1 MTLARAKMNIGDVYE
16 LNWHNFKKGQTL
28 DLTIESIAPGGE
40 GVAKFNNFT
49 IFVERSAPGDVATVR
64 LYDVRKDFAKGKIE
78 TIIEPSKQRQE
89 APCSYFDW
97 CGGCQWQHLTYEA
110 QLKAKQDIVR
120 QAMVRVGKLD
130 LKDVVLEP
138 TLGADPN
145 FRYRNK
151 SQFPVQKGLKIKE
164 TGKRRLKVGY
174 YERNSHE
181 IVDINEC
188 LVQPEELDLLMISA
202 KRALEDAGIP
212 VYDEQTEKGLLRHIL
227 IRQAQTTGQILIT
240 FVLFAPGLHALSDGF
255 QHHFG
260 VISDRL
266 KKDYPSIQGVNL
278 NFNSKIGN
286 RIMGDNTVSIEGLG
300 RIEERLHGK
309 HNDGIIFSL
318 SAASFFQINT
328 KQTQLILER
337 IYDEIFGDTT
347 DGADSKSQIILDAYA
362 GVGTIA
368 LWLAP
373 GAQQVVAIEEHPQAV
388 LDGRINVELNRMSN
402 VKFEEGDVEKVLPK
416 LIEAQLKPD
425 CIVLDPPR
433 KGVSPGVIDSVLKL
447 APEKIVYMSCNPVTL
462 ARDLSKL
469 VSNSPENGEIG
480 ENIGYKVERILP
492 FDMFPQT
499 YHVECLA
506 ILKRNA

>member
-1 MTLARAKMNIGDVYE
+1 MNIGDVYK
-16 LNWHNFKKGQTL
+16 LNWHNLKKGQTL

-40 GVAKFNNFT
+40 GVAKFNNCT
-49 IFVERSAPGDVATVR
+49 IFVERSAPGDIATVR

-78 TIIEPSKQRQE
+78 SLIEPSKQRQE

-97 CGGCQWQHLTYEA
+97 CGGCQWQHLTYQA
-110 QLKAKQDIVR
+110 QLDAKQDIVR

-130 LKDVVLEP
+130 LQDVVLER

-151 SQFPVQKGLKIKE
+151 SQFPVQKGQKIKE

-181 IVDINEC
+181 IVDITEC

-202 KRALEDAGIP
+202 KRLLEDAGIP
-212 VYDEQTEKGLLRHIL
+212 AYDEHAEKGLLRHIL

-240 FVLFAPGLHALSDGF
+240 FVLFAPGLHALSEGF
-255 QHHFG
+255 QNHFG
-260 VISDRL
+260 RISERL

-278 NFNSKIGN
+278 NFNSKAGN
-286 RIMGDNTVSIEGLG
+286 RIMGGSTVTIEGLG
-300 RIEERLHGK
+300 RMEERLSGK
-309 HNDGIIFSL
+309 HNQDIVFSL
-318 SAASFFQINT
+318 SASSFFQINT
-328 KQTQLILER
+328 RQTQVILDR
-337 IYDEIFGDTT
+337 IYDEIFDDTAN
-347 DGADSKSQIILDAYA
+347 GANAKSQIILDAYA

-368 LWLAP
+368 LWLAS
-373 GAQQVVAIEEHPQAV
+373 GAQKVVAIEEHPQAV
-388 LDGRINVELNRMSN
+388 LDGRINVELNKMSN
-402 VKFEEGDVEKVLPK
+402 VEFEEGDVENVLPK
-416 LIEAQLKPD
+416 LIEAQFKPD

-433 KGVSPGVIDSVLKL
+433 KGVSPLVLESVLKL

-469 VSNSPENGEIG
+469 VERAENREIG